1 MLIRSYTYLYAV
13 MKPQKEDVAR
23 ILRENGYRATSQR
36 LAIYEALRTAASHPT
51 VADVHESVSEEHPT
65 ISLATVYKTLQI
77 FTKVGLAREMALKE
91 ESTRYDLRDEAHI
104 NLICNKC
111 GKIQDF
117 FCENLKDLT
126 STIESDT
133 DFKVTGGSF
142 EVYGI
147 CGDCQNTDH

>member
-1 MLIRSYTYLYAV
+1 M
-13 MKPQKEDVAR
+13 MPQKEDVAR

-36 LAIYEALRTAASHPT
+36 LAIYEALRIADSHPT
-51 VADVHESVSEEHPT
+51 VAEVHESVVEDHPT

-91 ESTRYDLRDEAHI
+91 ESTRYDLRKKSHI

-117 FCENLKDLT
+117 FCENLRDINDA
-126 STIESDT
+126 IEADT

-147 CGDCQNTDH
+147 CGGCQNTDY